1 MAQLDGKLID
11 GLRGVLDTR
20 ALGLRYQPLADLHT
34 GQVASIEALLCWQ
47 HPDLGLIMPEQFIP
61 ALEHD
66 DRIVELELWAVRQAC
81 LDLRAWNDHGFPD
94 VHLAIHLTSR
104 GFHDARL
111 AAGIEEVLSGTGI
124 DPAFLAL
131 EIRESALM
139 QDPVAVEEAQRRL
152 REIGVSLVLDDF
164 GVGYSSLCHL
174 KQFTYERVKIGS
186 SVVGGIAANAD
197 DAAVARAVIAMAH
210 NMGSKVVA
218 VGVET
223 EEQCEFLRNHL
234 CDEIQGPVYSRPL
247 PANELEHLLRAGG
260 KLPDHLLCQEQSLRT
275 LLLVDDESNI
285 LAALKR
291 LLRRDGY
298 NILTANSG
306 QEGLELLAKHD
317 VDVIVSDQ
325 RMPGMTGVEFLRNAK
340 GIYLDTVRIVL
351 SGYTELQS
359 VTDAVNEG
367 AIFKFLTKPWD
378 DALLRQHIADAF
390 HQKELADENRRLGL
404 EVSRTSQ
411 ELAVANRQMEDL
423 LRQKQHQIARAEA
436 SLEIVREILQHVA
449 VPLLGLDEDG
459 NVVFA
464 NESAAALLTPSCTL
478 LGCDVKQV
486 LPELHDAA
494 ANMDGARAH
503 TCRIVRGGT
512 QLQVT
517 ARPMGRQSAARGLLI
532 SLVQCEGWK

>member
-1 MAQLDGKLID
+1 MSQLDGKLLD
-11 GLRGVLDTR
+11 ALRGAIGNC
-20 ALGLRYQPLADLHT
+20 ALCLHYQPSVDLHT
-34 GQVASIEALLCWQ
+34 GQMVSIEALVCWS
-47 HPDLGLIMPEQFIP
+47 HPDLGLILPDQFIP
-61 ALEHD
+61 AIED
-66 DRIVELELWAVRQAC
+66 DDLIVELDQWAVRQAC
-81 LDLRAWNDHGFPD
+81 LDLRAWNSHGFPD
-94 VHLAIHLTSR
+94 VHLAINLASR
-104 GFHDARL
+104 GFADARL
-111 AAGIEEVLSGTGI
+111 IASIEEALAGAEI

-139 QDPVAVEEAQRRL
+139 RDPASAEAQRRL
-152 REIGVSLVLDDF
+152 RELGVSLVLDDF
-164 GVGYSSLCHL
+164 GTGYSSLCHL

-186 SVVGGIAANAD
+186 SVVGGIVTNAD
-197 DAAVARAVIAMAH
+197 EAAVARAVIAMAH

-223 EEQCEFLRNHL
+223 VEQCEFLRSHM
-234 CDEIQGPVYSRPL
+234 CDEIQGPLYSRPL
-247 PANELEHLLRAGG
+247 PANELEHLLREGG
-260 KLPDHLLCQEQSLRT
+260 KLPNHFPCPERSSRT

-298 NILTANSG
+298 NILTANGG

-325 RMPGMTGVEFLRNAK
+325 RMPGMTGVEFLRHAK
-340 GIYLDTVRIVL
+340 GLCPDTVRIVL

-390 HQKELADENRRLGL
+390 HQKELADENRRLGI

-411 ELAVANRQMEDL
+411 ALVIANRQMEDL
-423 LRQKQHQIARAEA
+423 LRQKQHQIARVEA

-464 NESAAALLTPSCTL
+464 NDSAASLLTPSCSL
-478 LGCDVKQV
+478 LGCDAKQV
-486 LPELHDAA
+486 LPELSFDAD
-494 ANMDGARAH
+494 ANMAGIKTQ
-503 TCRIVRGGT
+503 TCRIERGGT
-512 QLQVT
+512 LFQ
-517 ARPMGRQSAARGLLI
+517 
-532 SLVQCEGWK
+532 